1 VTNLV
6 IRKIP
11 WEFDASVPF
20 MWQPDNPN
28 FGLFCNAFTFI
39 AVPFERYIV
48 NVVRQAHDKLQE
60 DPDVAA
66 EAEAFLRQE
75 AQHAS
80 AHRKHMIAL
89 VQRYPEL
96 EQCYE
101 DACRAYD
108 LLLEEQPIEF
118 HAAYIANLEA
128 TFTPLFKVILDN
140 RDSLFGAG
148 DQRVASLMMWHFV
161 EEIEHRSSGLILC
174 RHLNPNPWYRT
185 KHIRDT
191 FRHVGAVSGSIA
203 KVFDEVVPFED
214 RGASAREL
222 LSISLLYGEFTFRGR
237 GGRRRRA
244 RRGGPPTLFGDV
256 PTRQLFAMVWRLLLS
271 QAPHHD
277 PADQPLPDWADT
289 WMREYEHGSDMT
301 KFYPR
306 SVSQQ

>member
-1 VTNLV
+1 MTNLV
-6 IRKIP
+6 VRKIP

-20 MWQPDNPN
+20 MWQPANPN

-48 NVVRQAHDKLQE
+48 NVVRKAQDKLNE

-75 AQHAS
+75 AQHAA

-96 EQCYE
+96 ERCYE

-108 LLLEEQPIEF
+108 DLIDEQPIEF

-140 RDSLFGAG
+140 RDSLFGGG

-161 EEIEHRSSGLILC
+161 EEIEHRSSGLMLC
-174 RHLNPNPWYRT
+174 RHINPDPWYRVQAHPGHVQPRRQAVPSRSQRFST
-185 KHIRDT
+185 RS
-191 FRHVGAVSGSIA
+191 FRSRTAAPRRNSCCPTRCCSVSSPTAGPAAVVDVPVA
-203 KVFDEVVPFED
+203 VVRRRFSTPS
-214 RGASAREL
+214 RPANCSRWC
-222 LSISLLYGEFTFRGR
+222 
-237 GGRRRRA
+237 GGCCCRRRRITI
-244 RRGGPPTLFGDV
+244 RPINRCRIGRTPGCVNTSGV
-256 PTRQLFAMVWRLLLS
+256 VT
-271 QAPHHD
+271 
-277 PADQPLPDWADT
+277 
-289 WMREYEHGSDMT
+289 
-301 KFYPR
+301 
-306 SVSQQ
+306 